1 MGVGVEEEEENH
13 AERHEIHV
21 DEKENTAMVEA
32 PAALHATDGVGGAC
46 DGGERGEDEEQRGA
60 VAREAGDEDRR
71 AETYQDKET
80 AA

>member
-1 MGVGVEEEEENH
+1 MRVGIQEEEENH

-21 DEKENTAMVEA
+21 DKKENTAVIEA
-32 PAALHATDGVGGAC
+32 PAALHATDGVGSAG
-46 DGGERGEDEEQRGA
+46 DGGEGREDEERGGTDLG
-60 VAREAGDEDRR
+60 ETGDEDRR